1 MNKVLMCLISLPK
14 TIWTN
19 FRYLPIKQAFKFPL
33 AVAYDTSVKC
43 MGGAIL
49 LNCQVRPLMIRIGF
63 HEVPACNRMKT
74 KITVKGTIR
83 FKGEAHIGNGAKFFV
98 AKNAELVLGS
108 DFKIS
113 ANTSI
118 LCYRKIEFGKNIQLS
133 WDCLVM
139 DSDTHNIYDIGGNRC
154 NYDKPVVFGE
164 NIWIGCRCT
173 ILKGSNIPDNCVIGA
188 GSLITGQELE
198 EGTIIA
204 GNPAKSIKKIG
215 GWHL

>member
-1 MNKVLMCLISLPK
+1 MNKYLLYTLSILK
-14 TIWTN
+14 TVWIN
-19 FRYLPIKQAFKFPL
+19 FRYLPISQAKKIPL
-33 AVAYDTSVKC
+33 LVAFDTSFCCHSGKVIFETPIRR
-43 MGGAIL
+43 G
-49 LNCQVRPLMIRIGF
+49 MIRIGF
-63 HEVPACNRMKT
+63 HEVPACNRLKT
-74 KITVKGTIR
+74 KIEIQGSLIFR
-83 FKGEAHIGNGAKFFV
+83 GEAHIGNGSKIFV

-118 LCYRKIEFGKNIQLS
+118 LCYRKIEFGKNIQFS

>member
-1 MNKVLMCLISLPK
+1 M
-14 TIWTN
+14 
-19 FRYLPIKQAFKFPL
+19 
-33 AVAYDTSVKC
+33 
-43 MGGAIL
+43 
-49 LNCQVRPLMIRIGF
+49 MIRIGV

-74 KITVKGTIR
+74 YITIKGTIR

-98 AKNAELVLGS
+98 AKDAELVIGS

-118 LCYRKIEFGKNIQLS
+118 LCYRKIEFGKNIQFC

-139 DSDTHNIYDIGGNRC
+139 
-154 NYDKPVVFGE
+154 
-164 NIWIGCRCT
+164 
-173 ILKGSNIPDNCVIGA
+173 ILKGSNIPNKCVIGA
-188 GSLITGQELE
+188 VSLITGQELE